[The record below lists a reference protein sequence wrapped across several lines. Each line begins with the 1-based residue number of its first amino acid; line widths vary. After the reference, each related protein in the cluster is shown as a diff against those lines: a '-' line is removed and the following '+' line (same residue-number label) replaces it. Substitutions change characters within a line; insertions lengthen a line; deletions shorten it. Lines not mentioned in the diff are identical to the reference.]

1 MTIHSAKGLEF
12 DVVFLPGWEEGL
24 FPHQKSIDEK
34 GAEGIEEE
42 RRLAYVAITRAKNEL
57 YISFANQRKFYGRQ
71 NDNYDFYSSLQSRF
85 IDEIDEK
92 FIEIF
97 IDENTEDEFIFDQD
111 FRSNNHK
118 NSPGW
123 HRLKNNFKKNEE
135 ENIKTISYTENYTN
149 FTVGETVKHE
159 NFGAGKII
167 HIDGNKLLINFKAE
181 GEKKVIDRYVSK
193 VINE

>member
-1 MTIHSAKGLEF
+1 MVLLYEINTRVWIFELREKYGSSINLGNIPEIELDEISKYFDWIWFMGIWDHSK
-12 DVVFLPGWEEGL
+12 
-24 FPHQKSIDEK
+24 
-34 GAEGIEEE
+34 
-42 RRLAYVAITRAKNEL
+42 
-57 YISFANQRKFYGRQ
+57 
-71 NDNYDFYSSLQSRF
+71 
-85 IDEIDEK
+85 IDEK

-97 IDENTEDEFIFDQD
+97 IDENNEDEFIFDQD
-111 FRSNNHK
+111 FTSNSHK

-123 HRLKNNFKKNEE
+123 HRLKNNFKKNEG

-181 GEKKVIDRYVSK
+181 GEKKVIDKYVSK